1 MENVRVYYDIFV
13 QNNLKATS
21 HSVQW
26 LPVSE
31 SDPEY
36 SQFNRKYF
44 LLGTHKESEDE
55 DVSVEPDE
63 MYIGMVRVPK
73 FDKLNKSTID
83 YSRLKKDFGKIQIV
97 KTFNHDSDVS
107 KARAMKQDWRVIAS
121 IMSSGE
127 ISLYR
132 TKEQWGSTNEE
143 PIAILRGLENEGFG
157 LSWSPFQKGLLVSA
171 TG

>member
-1 MENVRVYYDIFV
+1 MENVRVYYDIFM
-13 QNNLKATS
+13 QNTLKSTS

-26 LPVSE
+26 LPISE

-44 LLGTHKESEDE
+44 LLGTHNEGEDE
-55 DVSVEPDE
+55 DASVEPDE
-63 MYIGMVRVPK
+63 MYVGMVRVPK
-73 FDKLNKSTID
+73 FDKQTKSTID
-83 YSRLKKDFGKIQIV
+83 YSRLKNDFGKIQIV

-121 IMSSGE
+121 IMNTGE

-132 TKEQWGSTNEE
+132 T
-143 PIAILRGLENEGFG
+143 
-157 LSWSPFQKGLLVSA
+157 
-171 TG
+171 